1 VQQQWLI
8 GLVVVKT
15 FEKELLTDSLSALRP
30 LERVGPEG
38 EAAADEVKK
47 VVANRSGIILSA
59 STILKSDFFSNLQKM
74 SLPEYAYL
82 EFPRFSALTTA
93 SKDVSKA
100 HLTSGGCHSHLQS
113 REKGSLSPIL
123 KGRWRS
129 EAECRLSTG
138 KKSPPFDRT
147 HLLIVE

>member
-1 VQQQWLI
+1 
-8 GLVVVKT
+8 
-15 FEKELLTDSLSALRP
+15 LSALRP

-74 SLPEYAYL
+74 SLPEYACL
-82 EFPRFSALTTA
+82 EFPMFSALTAA
-93 SKDVSKA
+93 SKDVLKA
-100 HLTSGGCHSHLQS
+100 HLTSGGYHSHLQS

-129 EAECRLSTG
+129 AAECPLSTG
-138 KKSPPFDRT
+138 KQSHPFDRAP
-147 HLLIVE
+147 LLIVE